1 MQSNNKLPEELL
13 TEIQKYAHSNP
24 REETCGIIFE
34 ENKNYYFSPCRNM
47 SSDRK
52 KTFLIEP
59 DVLLKKNIKYIYHSH
74 VNNSCKPS
82 NVDIANARNIMIPF
96 LIYSVRDMDF
106 NIYKC
111 V

>member
-1 MQSNNKLPEELL
+1 MQSNNKLPKELL
-13 TEIQKYAHSNP
+13 DEIQKYDHSNP
-24 REETCGIIFE
+24 HEETCGVIVDH
-34 ENKNYYFSPCRNM
+34 NKNYSFSPCENI

-59 DVLLKKNIKYIYHSH
+59 SFLLKKNIKYIYHSH
-74 VNNSCKPS
+74 VNNSCEPS

-96 LIYSVRDMDF
+96 LIYSLRDMDF